1 VVSEFVIPGS
11 VRVGVPV
18 RALRVRVEHEKSLS
32 SSEFLTRTSH
42 KRRVSECPS
51 SQCDCLE
58 GDPMTLHALRGRGEG
73 PPSWFS
79 LRLPDPDPA
88 TSIPTEKT

>member
-1 VVSEFVIPGS
+1 
-11 VRVGVPV
+11 
-18 RALRVRVEHEKSLS
+18 
-32 SSEFLTRTSH
+32 
-42 KRRVSECPS
+42 
-51 SQCDCLE
+51 
-58 GDPMTLHALRGRGEG
+58 MTLHALRGRGEG